1 MTQINKFLT
10 ISKFKQSLRA
20 ALGNNFQCNDYTAL
34 LHHAVDTNTEELM
47 ADVLG
52 VEVFRSAVA
61 DQSLVGTYSLFTNA
75 GLLFEQFF

>member
-1 MTQINKFLT
+1 
-10 ISKFKQSLRA
+10 
-20 ALGNNFQCNDYTAL
+20 
-34 LHHAVDTNTEELM
+34 M

-75 GLLFEQFF
+75 GLFNGFFFAANGKKTWFLMIEVGFVF

>member
-1 MTQINKFLT
+1 M
-10 ISKFKQSLRA
+10 
-20 ALGNNFQCNDYTAL
+20 GNNFQCNDYTAL
-34 LHHAVDTNTEELM
+34 LHHAVSTDTEELM

-75 GLLFEQFF
+75 GLFNGFFFAANGKKTWFLMIEVGFVF